1 MRNKLAC
8 LLISVLASVRL
19 LSGQEVTSSASG
31 DLEKLYGRLVS
42 NYNDSIRIQVN
53 DSIRSIIESYVRSDT
68 IFDHKFNKLRYLGQ
82 VTSTD
87 SLVKIVTWNLV
98 LTDTRGRYYCYIVK
112 RQSSR
117 HPHIVYTL
125 TSDYNRNMIRTDTTY
140 SDDNWYGAL
149 YYDIRPYTLN
159 GIKHWV
165 LLGIDFGN
173 PYITRK
179 LIDILAFT
187 ADGDIVFGMKSFSSS
202 DVIRQ
207 REIFE
212 YAATAAMSLRFAGDT
227 AIVFDHLVPFSPE
240 YSDDRQYY
248 GPDYSNDA
256 YILEDGLW
264 HFKLNVDARNSE

>member
-8 LLISVLASVRL
+8 LLILVLASVRL
-19 LSGQEVTSSASG
+19 LTGQDIASSVSG
-31 DLEKLYGRLVS
+31 DLEKLYGRLMRNS
-42 NYNDSIRIQVN
+42 GDSVRIQVN
-53 DSIRSIIESYVRSDT
+53 DSIISIIESYVWSDT
-68 IFDHKFNKLRYLGQ
+68 IFNHKFNNLRYLGQ
-82 VTSTD
+82 ITSPD

-98 LTDTRGRYYCYIVK
+98 LTGTTGRYYCYIVR
-112 RQSSR
+112 RQSSH

-125 TSDYNRNMIRTDTTY
+125 TSGYNRNMIRTDTTY

-159 GIKHWV
+159 GTKHWV

-179 LIDILAFT
+179 IIEILAFT

-202 DVIRQ
+202 DVIKH
-207 REIFE
+207 REVFE
-212 YAATAAMSLRFAGDT
+212 YAATAAMSLRFADDL
-227 AIVFDHLVPFSPE
+227 AIVFDHLVPFSAE

-256 YILEDGLW
+256 YFLEDGIW
-264 HFKLNVDARNSE
+264 RFKLNVDARNSE

>member
-19 LSGQEVTSSASG
+19 LTGQEAASSVSG
-31 DLEKLYGRLVS
+31 DLEKLYGRLAKNS
-42 NYNDSIRIQVN
+42 DDSVRIQVN
-53 DSIRSIIESYVRSDT
+53 DSIISIIESYVRSDT
-68 IFDHKFNKLRYLGQ
+68 IFDHKFNNLRYLGQ
-82 VTSTD
+82 ITSPD

-98 LTDTRGRYYCYIVK
+98 HTDTTGRYYCYIVK
-112 RQSSR
+112 RQSS
-117 HPHIVYTL
+117 HPDLVYTL
-125 TSDYNRNMIRTDTTY
+125 SSDYNRNMIRTDTTY

-159 GIKHWV
+159 GMKHWV

-179 LIDILAFT
+179 LIEILAFT
-187 ADGDIVFGMKSFSSS
+187 ADGDIIFGMESFLST
-202 DVIRQ
+202 DVIRF
-207 REIFE
+207 REVFE
-212 YAATAAMSLRFAGDT
+212 YAATAAMSLRFAGDRT
-227 AIVFDHLVPFSPE
+227 IVFDHLVPFSPE
-240 YSDDRQYY
+240 YSGDRQYY

-264 HFKLNVDARNSE
+264 RFKLNVDARNSE